1 MKRVKL
7 VKMWGNNMSNYQN
20 IGVLLDMSR
29 NGVMTVPQ
37 VKRYI
42 DLIKKMGYNCLEL
55 YCEDTFEIEGEPYFG
70 YLRGGYSIA
79 EIQELDAYAISK
91 GIELIPCVQT
101 LAHFTAMS
109 KVPHYWD
116 LFDIDDILMIGDERV
131 YAFLDRMFA
140 SLAKA
145 FSSRQINIGMD
156 EAHNVGLGKYL
167 NEHGYQ
173 DRSKILVEH
182 LNRVN
187 EIAKKYGFKC
197 HMWSDMFFRLI
208 SGGSYEPNDFKDL
221 HISKE
226 IADKVPED
234 VAITYWTYART
245 DKAEYDIMFDR
256 HNEFGREV
264 WFAGGAMTW
273 EGFAPLNWYS
283 LKSSKAAM
291 ESAREYGIKNVIF
304 TVWGDNGKECSYFSV
319 LPMLYAARQFADG
332 NYDMEKI
339 KAGFKET
346 LGLDFDV
353 FMHLDLPSMFTVD
366 GKPWENWHCLCAT
379 MFYNDCFLGW
389 RDLEYGAIDPMPFAD
404 YAKTLAADAKAAGE
418 YSVVFETMS
427 KLCSYLEYKAPI
439 GLKTR
444 EAYKAKDKKALKNMI
459 KYYRETVKRLDAFEK
474 VFKKQWMWENKAF
487 GWEIQEIR
495 IGGTRARILDC
506 MQRLQLYVSGKIDKI
521 EELEAEILPFKDR
534 NGFMFHMYTRAISPC
549 NI

>member
-1 MKRVKL
+1 MHQ
-7 VKMWGNNMSNYQN
+7 YEN
-20 IGVLLDMSR
+20 IGVMLDMSR

-42 DLIKKMGYNCLEL
+42 DLIKKMGYTCMEL

-70 YLRGGYSIA
+70 YLRGGYTIA
-79 EIQELDAYAISK
+79 EIKEIDAYAISQ
-91 GIELIPCVQT
+91 GIELIPCIQT

-116 LFDIDDILMIGDERV
+116 LFDIDDILLIGDEKV
-131 YAFLDRMFA
+131 YEFLDKMFA
-140 SLAKA
+140 SLAKS
-145 FSSRQINIGMD
+145 FTSRQINIGMD

-167 NEHGYQ
+167 NQHGYC
-173 DRSKILVEH
+173 DRSEILVQH
-182 LNRVN
+182 LGRVR
-187 EIAKKYGFKC
+187 EIATKYGFKC

-208 SGGSYEPNDFKDL
+208 SGGSYEPDDFKDL

-226 IADKVPED
+226 IAEKVPED

-245 DKAEYDIMFDR
+245 NKRDYDIMFER
-256 HNEFGREV
+256 HKEFGREV

-273 EGFAPLNWYS
+273 EGFAPLNWFS

-332 NYDMEKI
+332 NYDMDKI
-339 KAGFKET
+339 KAGFKEC
-346 LGLDFDV
+346 LGLDFDT
-353 FMHLDLPSMFTVD
+353 FMHLDSISRLRKD
-366 GKPWENWHCLCAT
+366 GEDVGTWNCMCAT
-379 MFYNDCFLGW
+379 MAYNDCFLGW
-389 RDLEYGAIDPMPFAD
+389 RDIEYGLLDTMPYAE
-404 YAKTLAADAKAAGE
+404 YAKQLAADAKNVGE
-418 YSVVFETMS
+418 YSIVFETMS

-444 EAYKAKDKKALKNMI
+444 AAYKAKDKKELKRLL
-459 KYYRETVKRLDAFEK
+459 KYYRETVKRLDAFAET
-474 VFKKQWMWENKAF
+474 FKRQWMWENKAF

-495 IGGTRARILDC
+495 LGGTRARILGC
-506 MQRLQLYVSGKIDKI
+506 AERIQEYLSGKIDKI
-521 EELEAEILPFKDR
+521 EELEADILPFEDR
-534 NGFMFHMYTRAISPC
+534 NGFMWHMYTRAISPC